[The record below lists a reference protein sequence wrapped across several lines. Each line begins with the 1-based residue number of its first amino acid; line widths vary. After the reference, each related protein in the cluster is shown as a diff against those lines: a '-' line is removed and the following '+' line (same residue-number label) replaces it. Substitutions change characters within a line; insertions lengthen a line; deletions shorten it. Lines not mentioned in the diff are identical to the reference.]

1 MKFTLS
7 VLVQLALCASAL
19 AAPAPQATDAPA
31 PPNANIPASTT
42 VDLTG
47 QKVFFLAINAHFS
60 DKIADNGI
68 TQGTDGKFTVA
79 PAPEEQTS
87 EGLQKRVAPIVAVAG
102 IAAFKGAVI
111 LTKIAVEIGADTI
124 KNLGKWNEAREEFSK
139 KTTAEMWARNP
150 DYQKFPAA
158 ICYNK
163 GYKLQNAAS
172 IDGLLSAKLS
182 LGQLNTDYDCMYM
195 TANNQFYTQGDGG
208 FINQSVH
215 F

>member
-7 VLVQLALCASAL
+7 AFVQLALCASAL
-19 AAPAPQATDAPA
+19 AAPAPQATA

-47 QKVFFLAINAHFS
+47 QKGA
-60 DKIADNGI
+60 
-68 TQGTDGKFTVA
+68 DGKFTVA
-79 PAPEEQTS
+79 PAPEDQTS
-87 EGLQKRVAPIVAVAG
+87 EALQKRVAPVVVVAG
-102 IAAFKGAVI
+102 IAAVKGVAI
-111 LTKIAVEIGADTI
+111 LTKIAVEIGSDTI

-163 GYKLQNAAS
+163 GYKLQNPAG
-172 IDGLLSAKLS
+172 IDGLVSAKLE
-182 LGQLNTDYDCMYM
+182 LGQLNTE
-195 TANNQFYTQGDGG
+195 
-208 FINQSVH
+208 
-215 F
+215 